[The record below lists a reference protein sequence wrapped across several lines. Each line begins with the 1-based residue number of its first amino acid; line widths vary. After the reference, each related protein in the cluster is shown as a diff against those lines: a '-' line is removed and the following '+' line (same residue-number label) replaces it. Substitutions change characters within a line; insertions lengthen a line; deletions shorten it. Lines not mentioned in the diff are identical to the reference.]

1 MQSVAVNHQT
11 SIFNKLSSNVSNNT
25 LTVNYENSS
34 FFFCVCEKIHF
45 EEEQTIKISG
55 SSVFFCVLCWKKN
68 CLWKFVIDPINIDKY
83 LSIYIYIDI

>member
-34 FFFCVCEKIHF
+34 FFLCEKIHF

-55 SSVFFCVLCWKKN
+55 SSVFFCVLCRKKIV
-68 CLWKFVIDPINIDKY
+68 CESLWLIQ
-83 LSIYIYIDI
+83 